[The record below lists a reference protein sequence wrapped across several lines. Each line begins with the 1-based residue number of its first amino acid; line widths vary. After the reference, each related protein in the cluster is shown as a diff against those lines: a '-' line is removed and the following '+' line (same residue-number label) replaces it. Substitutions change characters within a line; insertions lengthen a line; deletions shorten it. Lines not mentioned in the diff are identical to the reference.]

1 MIPSTNPCGRWQYG
15 RLVFL
20 LDLHAF
26 SQPEGIEFSEY
37 ETGEALADSLEAQF
51 QTATDSSE
59 MSLVIVEDLLLK
71 PC

>member
-1 MIPSTNPCGRWQYG
+1 
-15 RLVFL
+15 VFL